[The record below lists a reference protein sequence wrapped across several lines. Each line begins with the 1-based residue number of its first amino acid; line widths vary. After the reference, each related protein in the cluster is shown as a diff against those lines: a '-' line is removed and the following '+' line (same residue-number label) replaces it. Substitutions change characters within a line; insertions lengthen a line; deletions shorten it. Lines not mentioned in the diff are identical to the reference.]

1 MGHEVRT
8 ETVQGVFECD
18 TSIRADPDAIRS
30 GGEDVIRISRHAVDA
45 ADRIGLGKFKAEPR
59 GLPILPPIRCLHE
72 ADPVGAAEVRIARG
86 REKVQWI
93 FWMKGHIGHSH
104 ASPIRCAEQGP
115 IVA

>member
-8 ETVQGVFECD
+8 EAVQGVFECD
-18 TSIRADPDAIRS
+18 TPIRAHPDAIRG
-30 GGEDVIRISRHAVDA
+30 GGEEVIRISRLAVDA
-45 ADRIGLGKFKAEPR
+45 ADRVGLGKFKAEPR
-59 GLPILPPIRCLHE
+59 GHPILSSIRGLHE